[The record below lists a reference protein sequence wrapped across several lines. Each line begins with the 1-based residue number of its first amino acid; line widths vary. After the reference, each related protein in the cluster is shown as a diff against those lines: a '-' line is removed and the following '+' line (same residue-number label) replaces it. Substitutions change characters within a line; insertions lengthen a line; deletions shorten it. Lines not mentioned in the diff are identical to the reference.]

1 MKFEDKELL
10 LVDVQEILGELEYAL
25 MNLEDVDFDELLE
38 KMNELKRVCREAKTE
53 LTPAIKVI
61 EILQELRYD
70 AADLEDLKNAEIT
83 DWIDAPKNYY

>member
-38 KMNELKRVCREAKTE
+38 KINELKRVCREAKTE
-53 LTPAIKVI
+53 LTTAIKVI

-70 AADLEDLKNAEIT
+70 ASDLEDLKNA
-83 DWIDAPKNYY
+83 